1 MVDGLGLGGGGAAA
15 TEHLLLAR
23 WVFPVGRPPISNG
36 GVAIRGGAIL
46 GVGPRREVLAAW
58 PGAGRLELGEAGL
71 LPGLVNCHTHLELS
85 GPPVAPPDGSF
96 ARWLIAVIRQRQQT
110 PLAAQEAQAGVN
122 ARGLLASGTTAVG
135 EVSSTGQ
142 SLGPLLRAGLRGILF
157 REVLGLDPGE
167 APARAE
173 AARSDLERL
182 GREARQS
189 LLRIGLSPHSPYGLS
204 EELFA
209 ACRALARAAEA
220 PCCIHA
226 AESRDEAALVAGG
239 GGPLP
244 DLLYPAVGQAPPPRR
259 RAATPVAYL
268 EALGMLDGE
277 PLLIHA
283 VHVDGEDRRRLAS
296 RGVRVAHCPRSNA
309 RLSGAVAP
317 VPAYLREGIPVG
329 LGTDSLASAPTLDLW
344 DEMRAALAAQGGR
357 LAPAQVLEMA
367 TLGGARALGL
377 ADVVGTLQAGKRAD
391 LVAVTA
397 EGIEPSDPAGSLIA
411 GTRGADVLL
420 TMVEGRILH
429 RRGEC
434 EPCD

>member
-1 MVDGLGLGGGGAAA
+1 MVDESGLGGGEAPAKR
-15 TEHLLLAR
+15 LLLAR
-23 WVFPVGRPPISNG
+23 WVFPVGRPPIRDG
-36 GVAIRGGAIL
+36 GVAIRGGVIL
-46 GVGPRREVLAAW
+46 GVGTRREMLAAW
-58 PGAGRLELGEAGL
+58 PGAGRLELGEAAL

-85 GPPVAPPDGSF
+85 GPPVEPPEGSF

-110 PLAAQEAQAGVN
+110 PLAAQEAQAEVN
-122 ARGLLASGTTAVG
+122 ARKLLASGTTAVG

-142 SLGPLLRAGLRGILF
+142 SLTPLLQAGLRGTVY

-173 AARSDLERL
+173 AARGDLERL
-182 GREARQS
+182 GWAARQS
-189 LLRIGLSPHSPYGLS
+189 LLRIGLSPHSPYSLS

-209 ACRALARAAEA
+209 ACRALAHAAA
-220 PCCIHA
+220 VPCCIHA
-226 AESRDEAALVAGG
+226 AESPDEVTLVSGG
-239 GGPLP
+239 DGPLP
-244 DLLYPAVGQAPPPRR
+244 RLLYPAVGQAPPPRR

-283 VHVDGEDRRRLAS
+283 VHVDGVDRRRLAS
-296 RGVRVAHCPRSNA
+296 RGVGVAHCPRSNA

-329 LGTDSLASAPTLDLW
+329 LGTDSLASVPTLDLW
-344 DEMRAALAAQGGR
+344 DEMRAALDAQGGR
-357 LAPAQVLEMA
+357 LTPAEVLEMA

-377 ADVVGTLQAGKRAD
+377 ADALGSLEPGRRAD
-391 LVAVTA
+391 LVAVPA
-397 EGIEPSDPAGSLIA
+397 EGIEPSDPAGSLIV
-411 GTRGADVLL
+411 GTRGTDVLL

-429 RRGEC
+429 RRNGC